1 MENLITKLKEDF
13 DYIILD
19 TPPVALVTDALLL
32 SSFVDTNLY
41 VIRQNYSNTSVID
54 FINEIQSK
62 NDINLNIVMNDI
74 NLSGY
79 YSYKYNYNYKYGGGY
94 YSHNYYEEDF
104 KLPFII
110 RMYDKFKRRN
120 G

>member
-1 MENLITKLKEDF
+1 
-13 DYIILD
+13 
-19 TPPVALVTDALLL
+19 
-32 SSFVDTNLY
+32 
-41 VIRQNYSNTSVID
+41 
-54 FINEIQSK
+54 
-62 NDINLNIVMNDI
+62 MNDI

-104 KLPFII
+104 KLPFLI

-120 G
+120 S